1 MLKAKVTVK
10 DQSQQMFQSLADLT
24 KAEVLVGIPEQY
36 AGRSGK
42 ITNAQLCYIHTHGV
56 RSKNMRQEMA
66 QAMIGSNGL
75 PHTLDYDRLMDNL
88 DKGMPYSQALSLYTK
103 QHGKADW
110 RIPPRPIIEPAIRDP
125 QNAKILAED
134 LAKAAGLALDGNL
147 SGAENALKRAGMD
160 AQNLCRN
167 WFVNPKNHWP
177 PNADS
182 TVNGWM
188 SPWGKFFKGKGSS
201 KPLIATGQL
210 RRAITYVIRKKQ
222 GTENLAIGKQMAKG
236 KSTQDFTYKAGK

>member
-10 DQSQQMFQSLADLT
+10 DQSNQMFQSLADLT

-66 QAMIGSNGL
+66 QAMIGPNGL

-103 QHGKADW
+103 AHGKADW

-125 QNAKILAED
+125 QNAKMLSDD

-147 SGAENALKRAGMD
+147 SGAENALKRTGMD
-160 AQNLCRN
+160 AQNLVRK
-167 WFVNPKNHWP
+167 FFTEPGKNHWLK
-177 PNADS
+177 NAPS
-182 TVNGWM
+182 TIM
-188 SPWGKFFKGKGSS
+188 AKGSS
-201 KPLIATGQL
+201 MPLIDTSML
-210 RRAITYVIRKKQ
+210 RRSITYVIRKK
-222 GTENLAIGKQMAKG
+222 NK
-236 KSTQDFTYKAGK
+236 